1 MSVARRVLDTSFVRR
16 NDGVR
21 SFAVAAWLGWQ
32 IESNWADPFLFAIY
46 SIVRPVASALILVVM
61 YSVITDA
68 AFGEPIFPYIYLGNA
83 LYILVGQIITG
94 VSWAIIDDREHY
106 HVSKHLYTAPI
117 SGYAYLFGRGI
128 ARIIIGSISVVITI
142 AFGVVAFK
150 LPVSLTQIDWTL
162 LLSGL
167 ALGTVAL
174 AALGLLIGAWTM
186 TMARHFWSVGEALAR
201 GHVPLLGRDLPAGRA
216 AGVAALDR
224 VSVPGDLLAGAV
236 AARAAG
242 PGRAGLPD
250 LRGVEQRRAARRAG
264 RLYRRADA
272 RLDPVLWLGAEPRE
286 GRGDARH
293 GVELLARGHALAGRV
308 VLQM

>member
-150 LPVSLTQIDWTL
+150 LPVSLARIDWTL

-186 TMARHFWSVGEALAR
+186 TMARHFWSVGEALAGGMYLFSGAIFPLDVLPAWLR
-201 GHVPLLGRDLPAGRA
+201 WIGFLFPVTYWLELSRRALLGQ
-216 AGVAALDR
+216 AALGFPTFAGWSNAALLG
-224 VSVPGDLLAGAV
+224 VLAGFT
-236 AARAAG
+236 
-242 PGRAGLPD
+242 
-250 LRGVEQRRAARRAG
+250 
-264 RLYRRADA
+264 
-272 RLDPVLWLGAEPRE
+272 
-286 GRGDARH
+286 
-293 GVELLARGHALAGRV
+293 V
-308 VLQM
+308 VLTLGSIRFYGWALNRAKDEGMLDMESSY

>member
-1 MSVARRVLDTSFVRR
+1 MSVAQRVLDTSFVRR

-106 HVSKHLYTAPI
+106 RMAKHLYTAPI

-142 AFGVVAFK
+142 VFGVVAFK
-150 LPVSLTQIDWTL
+150 LPVSLAQIDWTL

-167 ALGTVAL
+167 TLGTVAL
-174 AALGLLIGAWTM
+174 ASLGLLIGAWTM
-186 TMARHFWSVGEALAR
+186 TMARHFWSVGEALAGGMYLFSGAIFPLDVLPAWLR
-201 GHVPLLGRDLPAGRA
+201 WIGFLFPATYWLELSRRALLGQ
-216 AGVAALDR
+216 AALGFPTFAGWSNAALLG
-224 VSVPGDLLAGAV
+224 VLAGFT
-236 AARAAG
+236 
-242 PGRAGLPD
+242 
-250 LRGVEQRRAARRAG
+250 
-264 RLYRRADA
+264 
-272 RLDPVLWLGAEPRE
+272 
-286 GRGDARH
+286 
-293 GVELLARGHALAGRV
+293 V
-308 VLQM
+308 VLTLGSIRFYGWALNRAKDEGMLDMESSY